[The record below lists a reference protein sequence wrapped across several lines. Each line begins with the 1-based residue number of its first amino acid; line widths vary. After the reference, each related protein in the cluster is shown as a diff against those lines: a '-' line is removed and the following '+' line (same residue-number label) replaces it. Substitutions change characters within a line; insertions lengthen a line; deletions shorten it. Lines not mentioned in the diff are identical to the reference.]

1 MNQGYLNQGRMN
13 NGLMNN
19 ARWKM
24 WVRLSRDARGTEIV
38 EAAMTL
44 PLVFMFV
51 IGILWFG
58 LAFLIFGTLAQAT
71 RSGAEAAVAP
81 VCTTCSAGGT
91 PAANAQT
98 AVYSAL
104 AAAHL
109 NKNNLVAWTPSS
121 PKPLLCACGF
131 AGPQSACGA
140 AKACD
145 GSVPDVCV
153 QENVQL
159 SYPVS
164 GGAGTCGTS
173 VSARYQYPVHFSI
186 PLTGWDLGNVLI
198 PGQAEM
204 RAETQ

>member
-1 MNQGYLNQGRMN
+1 
-13 NGLMNN
+13 
-19 ARWKM
+19 M

-44 PLVFMFV
+44 PLLFMFV

-58 LAFLIFGTLAQAT
+58 LAFLIYGTLAQAT

-81 VCTTCSAGGT
+81 VCTTCSAGATT
-91 PAANAQT
+91 PATAAQT
-98 AVYSAL
+98 AVYNAL

-109 NKNNLVAWTPSS
+109 NKKNLVLTTSWTP
-121 PKPLLCACGF
+121 PLLCACGT
-131 AGPQSACGA
+131 AATQSACGA
-140 AKACD
+140 AKTCSGGIAP
-145 GSVPDVCV
+145 PDVCV

-159 SYPVS
+159 SYPAS

-186 PLTGWDLGNVLI
+186 PLTGWDLGNVLL

>member
-1 MNQGYLNQGRMN
+1 MNQGRINKRRMN
-13 NGLMNN
+13 MR
-19 ARWKM
+19 RWRM

-44 PLVFMFV
+44 PLLFMFV

-81 VCTTCSAGGT
+81 VCTTCSAGAT
-91 PAANAQT
+91 PATAAQT
-98 AVYSAL
+98 AVYNAL

-109 NKNNLVAWTPSS
+109 NKNNLVAWGPTS
-121 PKPLLCACGF
+121 PKPLLCACGSGITSQ
-131 AGPQSACGA
+131 ASCTA
-140 AKACD
+140 AQTCNP
-145 GSVPDVCV
+145 SVTDVCV

-159 SYPVS
+159 SYPAS

-186 PLTGWDLGNVLI
+186 PLTGWDLGNVLL
-198 PGQAEM
+198 PGQSEM